1 MQAECC
7 ICIGSVNQPA
17 DNATDEDHPVATKC
31 GHIFHHSCLTTWLK
45 QKAICPS
52 CKHSVRKGSYFRLFV
67 DAARLSGEG
76 TAAEP
81 VDLDGGDP
89 AAVRRAAAEA
99 RRNAMLEEELQHTR
113 AALDGLKEQKEA
125 AERERSDAQAKAKD
139 LNKTIAEQAL
149 IHQYDRD
156 EKLNKMRQ
164 LERLEK
170 EHKELQDNA
179 DRWQKEHEQMK
190 KAGGIANGDE
200 PFDPSIDRPEVL
212 KWANKELVKH
222 KAELKRQVGELRREN
237 ERLQRAAEA
246 AKKRERR
253 HKEKEK
259 ERRKQREG
267 GAASQ
272 GSQGRVRREPADAGV
287 AARQAALLGEQCR
300 HPPGDSQQSQPS
312 QPSQEAEAAAAAVG
326 AGEQSLAVSPPVSPK
341 RKPAAAAAGGAA
353 AAPTAAAGAS
363 GEETDWAS
371 ALLQEELAWG
381 PSPPPASKTRP
392 AAPAAAPAAAARR
405 APQASGGGSTRA
417 HRGFGG
423 GGGLKRANT
432 HPNTHP
438 TSRPVPVR
446 RFPSPFSA
454 FENDVALGS
463 G

>member
-200 PFDPSIDRPEVL
+200 PVS
-212 KWANKELVKH
+212 
-222 KAELKRQVGELRREN
+222 
-237 ERLQRAAEA
+237 QRHLA
-246 AKKRERR
+246 
-253 HKEKEK
+253 HCF
-259 ERRKQREG
+259 
-267 GAASQ
+267 S
-272 GSQGRVRREPADAGV
+272 
-287 AARQAALLGEQCR
+287 
-300 HPPGDSQQSQPS
+300 
-312 QPSQEAEAAAAAVG
+312 
-326 AGEQSLAVSPPVSPK
+326 AVSRPFCAVFPPLFCAVWLPGAKTERTGEKWRKMGEIWGRNGRETAVAEWRWGQTMEITQIK
-341 RKPAAAAAGGAA
+341 RPVRP
-353 AAPTAAAGAS
+353 APTA
-363 GEETDWAS
+363 THRL
-371 ALLQEELAWG
+371 ALRVTIR
-381 PSPPPASKTRP
+381 S
-392 AAPAAAPAAAARR
+392 
-405 APQASGGGSTRA
+405 
-417 HRGFGG
+417 
-423 GGGLKRANT
+423 LKAQ
-432 HPNTHP
+432 
-438 TSRPVPVR
+438 S
-446 RFPSPFSA
+446 S
-454 FENDVALGS
+454 
-463 G
+463 